1 MRDRNRGPVV
11 PAPRTEP
18 HIRLQDI
25 VPGPSLA
32 AQLLT
37 AAADHLAKH
46 KACEPLTLAG
56 WGRALAL
63 ADARVLSG
71 YPQTV
76 AENASCRAMAALSA
90 DLWTTARTRDEWAV
104 ILHATARTV

>member
-1 MRDRNRGPVV
+1 MRDRIRGSAV
-11 PAPRTEP
+11 PAPRTE
-18 HIRLQDI
+18 HHARLQDI

-37 AAADHLAKH
+37 AAAAHLAKH
-46 KACEPLTLAG
+46 KPSEALTLAG

-63 ADARVLSG
+63 ADARVLSH

-76 AENASCRAMAALSA
+76 AENAGNRAMAALPA
-90 DLWTTARTRDEWAV
+90 DLWITSRTRDQWAD